1 MRRLTPKEL
10 EIGMI
15 IAEPVKTPLGQLLA
29 EKDTEVT
36 RQLINRMKL
45 YRVEYAMVEGSDPDT
60 PTPKTHAAA
69 SKTHSQKVAASNEFK
84 DFQLKYFQSID
95 ELKKVFNAAYK
106 DSADIDTTELLAS
119 VSDLFTSRKTIIE
132 LFDML
137 FNMRIL
143 TDPLYSHCLNVGLIS
158 RMIGR
163 WLKLGREEL
172 NLLTL
177 AGLLHDI
184 GKIKIPDEVLNKPGK
199 LTDSEFALIQRH
211 PIFGYDI
218 LKKQPLDPRI
228 KKAALMH
235 HERCDGSGY
244 PSKLTDKFIDDY
256 AMIVGIADV
265 YDAMTAARSYRA
277 PLCPFQVLSNFE
289 EDGYQKYKTKYI
301 LTFLKH
307 IASAYQN
314 NRVILSD
321 GYACNIVMLNQHS
334 LSRPMVQLDDG
345 SIIDL
350 STSRDLF
357 IKSVL

>member
-45 YRVEYAMVEGSDPDT
+45 YRVEYAMVEGTDPDT
-60 PTPKTHAAA
+60 PEAKTHAAA

-119 VSDLFTSRKTIIE
+119 VSDLFTCRKTIIE

-301 LTFLKH
+301 FKTYR
-307 IASAYQN
+307 ICISEQ
-314 NRVILSD
+314 S
-321 GYACNIVMLNQHS
+321 CNPKRWSCMQHCNAE
-334 LSRPMVQLDDG
+334 P
-345 SIIDL
+345 
-350 STSRDLF
+350 T
-357 IKSVL
+357 

>member
-45 YRVEYAMVEGSDPDT
+45 YRVEYAMVEGTDPDT
-60 PTPKTHAAA
+60 PEAKTHAAA

-119 VSDLFTSRKTIIE
+119 VSDLFTCRKTIIE

-199 LTDSEFALIQRH
+199 LTDS
-211 PIFGYDI
+211 
-218 LKKQPLDPRI
+218 
-228 KKAALMH
+228 
-235 HERCDGSGY
+235 
-244 PSKLTDKFIDDY
+244 
-256 AMIVGIADV
+256 
-265 YDAMTAARSYRA
+265 
-277 PLCPFQVLSNFE
+277 
-289 EDGYQKYKTKYI
+289 
-301 LTFLKH
+301 
-307 IASAYQN
+307 
-314 NRVILSD
+314 
-321 GYACNIVMLNQHS
+321 
-334 LSRPMVQLDDG
+334 
-345 SIIDL
+345 
-350 STSRDLF
+350 
-357 IKSVL
+357 